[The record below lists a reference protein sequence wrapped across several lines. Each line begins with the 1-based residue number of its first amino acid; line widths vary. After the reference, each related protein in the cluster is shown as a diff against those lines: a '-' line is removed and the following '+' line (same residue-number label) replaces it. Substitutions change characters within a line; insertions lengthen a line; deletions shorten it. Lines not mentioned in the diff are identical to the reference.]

1 MLRRALD
8 AVEGAKAA
16 AAAAAQEEAETD
28 IPGSE
33 STSLANESETRG
45 YGSSA
50 NTAKNQEEEE
60 DGMDSHSYD
69 EEDSSS
75 YVSGDLWQEDKKEPL
90 LHRCWVGVRECFT
103 TIANVD
109 SLWDDSEGNIT
120 RRNQMA
126 VLFWFFVLA
135 SAYAGERSTFYLL
148 VDRTGP
154 FRLFSAVMIT
164 ASHAVMLGFGMLVS
178 AVYRRNFHFKALG
191 IPIVDVGCTSCR
203 VRLRML
209 LLFARLT
216 PTLIHTWGCV

>member
-1 MLRRALD
+1 MLRLALD

-16 AAAAAQEEAETD
+16 AAAAGEEEAETD

-45 YGSSA
+45 YGSTDI
-50 NTAKNQEEEE
+50 TAKNQE
-60 DGMDSHSYD
+60 DDDDIDSHSYD

-75 YVSGDLWQEDKKEPL
+75 YVSVDPSQEHREPL
-90 LHRCWVGVRECFT
+90 VKRCWAGVRECFT

-109 SLWDDSEGNIT
+109 SLWDDTEGNIT
-120 RRNQMA
+120 RRNQLV

-135 SAYAGERSTFYLL
+135 SAYSGERSTFYLL

-164 ASHAVMLGFGMLVS
+164 ASHAVMLGLGMLVS
-178 AVYRRNFHFKALG
+178 IIHRRNFHIKALG
-191 IPIVDVGCTSCR
+191 IPIVDVGCTSP
-203 VRLRML
+203 VSIFSMLRLL
-209 LLFARLT
+209 
-216 PTLIHTWGCV
+216 P